1 MQNDLTFY
9 VSNFGNMNQ
18 TIQDCNKVISHPIV
32 NNVMT
37 TFFPGALAPENF
49 IMDKP
54 SNLDCRY
61 FHIMYRPNHPT
72 EFKAKFSFIPK
83 ESESSKFCIEFSNA
97 GDELVCTKLSCTYGI
112 ICNMILKNYRHAPI
126 DQIILEGHD
135 LHIDMTRKSLF
146 YQIPFGDFMRIRNFK
161 ADGSIVNTTFDRGV
175 VGSKVFLLL
184 WKKSKLN
191 IELIDILLDMLV
203 IESSVFYETKY
214 KLR

>member
-1 MQNDLTFY
+1 MSNALIFY

-37 TFFPGALAPENF
+37 TFFPGALAPGNF

-61 FHIMYRPNHPT
+61 FHIMYQPNHPT

-83 ESESSKFCIEFSNA
+83 ESESSKFCIEFSNV
-97 GDELVCTKLSCTYGI
+97 GEELVCTKLVCTYGI
-112 ICNMILKNYRHAPI
+112 ICNMILKNYRHVPI

-135 LHIDMTRKSLF
+135 LHIDMTKKSLF
-146 YQIPFGDFMRIRNFK
+146 YQIPFGDFMRIKHFK
-161 ADGSIVNTTFDRGV
+161 ADGSIVNAKFERGV
-175 VGSKVFLLL
+175 LSWQVFILI
-184 WKKSKLN
+184 WKKSDLV
-191 IELIDILLDMLV
+191 IELIDILIDMLV
-203 IESSVFYETKY
+203 IESKVFYETVY